1 MKKQV
6 KNQVRLQLIWVF
18 FFSTISFGVHG
29 QVQIGDDIDGRQ
41 LRDHLGN
48 DVSLSSDGRVL
59 AIGVAQSAFAPKGR
73 IGYVQVYEKIVDA
86 QSQGGFKWEQ
96 IGEDIYGVA
105 EFDWFGQELSL
116 SSDGSVLAIG
126 AWGNDGKNGDR
137 DRIGLVRVYERDGS
151 VTPGWKQVGED
162 IYGEAQGDESGSS
175 VSLSPDGRVLAIG
188 SPVNNGNGKHSGH
201 VRVYERDDNLDFGWR
216 QLGKNIDG
224 EAAGD
229 FSGSSLSLSYDGSV
243 LAIGTRGNDGN
254 GGQDSGHVRMYERD
268 DNLDLGWRQ
277 VGKDIDGDT
286 PGDQLGHSVSL
297 SFDGRVLAIGA
308 PDPYDHRFN
317 TNPGPGYVR
326 VYERDDNID
335 LGWRQLG
342 GDIVGEANRD
352 ESGQSVSLSSGGR
365 VLAIGGWYNDGFA
378 NAAGHVRVYERDAGS
393 TDAPVGW
400 RQVGKDIEGEA
411 SEDGFGHRVSLSSSG
426 SFLAIGTW
434 ANNANNNWNSDN
446 GHVRVYR
453 TGASVSIEAPMQV
466 KATASFEVTFTF
478 DMDVTGFELGDIQVT
493 NATVDNFTTVDDSTY
508 TATIAS
514 TSLCGNIAI
523 NVPAGSVLD
532 ALNMPNLSAQEVIV
546 VTEDVPPNA
555 IAKDITVA
563 LGANGQVI
571 IKADQINNG
580 STDNCGVAA
589 MFIGS
594 NQVIS
599 SEGIFDVELIVED
612 VSRNRSSA
620 FAKVTV
626 EAPPTVSISN
636 APSVVKDLEPF
647 TVGIVFSKAVT
658 GFELGDIQ
666 VTNAT
671 VSTLTGSGSTYTA
684 TLEPTSSCDD
694 ITIDIPANMAS
705 VANSSL
711 NLPNLAATQVSI
723 GTEDTIDPTITC
735 PADVVAST
743 ADNGTGD
750 CTTTVDL
757 GSPVTEDNC
766 SVAAVVAQVN
776 GTEIDPDTYEFS
788 TGATTVT
795 WIVSD
800 GTGNT
805 ASCEQIVTVHDDEGP
820 MAICQDITVQL
831 DADGNAAI
839 TANEI
844 NNDSDDNCGVRSLT
858 IDRDTFDCS
867 DIGVNTVELTVT
879 DINGNTATCS
889 ATVTVEANLENLVAV
904 ARDITVQLDASG
916 QVTISP
922 EKVDDGSSYGC
933 NNAPNLSLDRDTF
946 TCDDV
951 GTPVTVTLTAAHG
964 TNTARTTALVTVEA
978 AGNCKSAAFTIDA
991 IADVTLP
998 ENTIYTS
1005 VTPVLSGNPKGAVTW
1020 TLGGTDAEDFSIDSS
1035 TGVVTMIA
1043 RDFEA
1048 PADANADNVY
1058 EVSITATDS
1067 ENNSSGETSWTVT
1080 VLEDALATSSSPVI
1094 PTAFT
1099 PNGDGANDTWII
1111 DDLSE
1116 DASVKIYDRHGTII
1130 FSSNDGYIH
1139 PWDGTSR
1146 GKSLPAGS
1154 YLYAIQDG
1162 PNTYKGAVTILL

>member
-1 MKKQV
+1 MKMKKQI
-6 KNQVRLQLIWVF
+6 RLQLTWGLF
-18 FFSTISFGVHG
+18 LGALSFGVHG

-48 DVSLSSDGRVL
+48 DVSLSADGRVL

-151 VTPGWKQVGED
+151 VTLGWKQVGED

-175 VSLSPDGRVLAIG
+175 VSLSPGGRVLAIG
-188 SPVNNGNGKHSGH
+188 APVNNGNGKHSGH
-201 VRVYERDDNLDFGWR
+201 VRVYERDDNLDLGWR
-216 QLGKNIDG
+216 QVGKNIDG

-229 FSGSSLSLSYDGSV
+229 YSGSSVSLSYDGSM

-254 GGQDSGHVRMYERD
+254 GGQDSGHVRIYERD

-277 VGKDIDGDT
+277 VGKDIDGNT

-365 VLAIGGWYNDGFA
+365 VLAIGGWYNDGTA
-378 NAAGHVRVYERDAGS
+378 NAAGHVRVYERDASS

-400 RQVGKDIEGEA
+400 RQVGEDIDGEA
-411 SEDGFGHRVSLSSSG
+411 YVDGSGHRVSLSSDG
-426 SFLAIGTW
+426 SLVAIGAW
-434 ANNANNNWNSDN
+434 ANDGKGVDA

-453 TGASVSIEAPMQV
+453 TGASVSIGAPMQV
-466 KATASFEVTFTF
+466 KAMASFEVTFTF

-514 TSLCGNIAI
+514 TSPCGNIVI
-523 NVPAGSVLD
+523 NVPAGSGLD
-532 ALNMPNLSAQEVIV
+532 ALNMPNLTAQEVIV

-580 STDNCGVAA
+580 STDNCGVAV

-626 EAPPTVSISN
+626 EASPTVSISN
-636 APSVVKDLEPF
+636 APPVVKDLEPF

-658 GFELGDIQ
+658 GFESGDIQ
-666 VTNAT
+666 VTHAT
-671 VSTLTGSGSTYTA
+671 VKNLTGSGSAYTA

-694 ITIDIPANMAS
+694 ITIDIPANVVT

-711 NLPNLAATQVSI
+711 NLPNLAATQVSVS
-723 GTEDTIDPTITC
+723 TEDTMDPTITC
-735 PADVVAST
+735 PADVVAN
-743 ADNGTGD
+743 AAGNGTDD
-750 CTTTVDL
+750 CTITVDL
-757 GSPVTEDNC
+757 GSPVTDDNC
-766 SVAAVVAQVN
+766 SVATIVAQVN
-776 GTEIDPDTYEFS
+776 GTEIGPDTYAFGI
-788 TGATTVT
+788 GATTVT

-805 ASCEQIVTVHDDEGP
+805 ASCEQ
-820 MAICQDITVQL
+820 A
-831 DADGNAAI
+831 
-839 TANEI
+839 
-844 NNDSDDNCGVRSLT
+844 
-858 IDRDTFDCS
+858 
-867 DIGVNTVELTVT
+867 
-879 DINGNTATCS
+879 
-889 ATVTVEANLENLVAV
+889 VTVEERLDNLVAM
-904 ARDITVQLDASG
+904 AKDLTVQLDASG

-922 EKVDDGSSYGC
+922 GQVDDGSTYGC
-933 NNAPNLSLDRDTF
+933 GNTPELGLDRDTF

-951 GTPVTVTLTAAHG
+951 GTPITVTLTATQG
-964 TNTARTTALVTVEA
+964 DKTSTTTATVTVEA
-978 AGNCKSAAFTIDA
+978 AGNCESATVAFTIEA
-991 IADVTLP
+991 IANVTLR
-998 ENTIYTS
+998 ENTAYTS
-1005 VTPVLSGNPKGAVTW
+1005 VIPVLSGNAKGTVTW
-1020 TLGGTDAEDFSIDSS
+1020 TLGGVDAKAFSIDGS

-1067 ENNSSGETSWTVT
+1067 ESNSSETSWTVT
-1080 VLEDALATSSSPVI
+1080 VLEDALATSSSPMI

-1099 PNGDGANDTWII
+1099 PNGDGENDTWII

-1116 DASVKIYDRHGTII
+1116 DATVRIYDRHGTTI
-1130 FSSNDGYIH
+1130 FSSDVGYTR

-1146 GKSLPAGS
+1146 GSSLPAGS